1 MSYDPYITSHSPIFK
16 IPEKYVRDKLRI
28 LKRDFRI
35 EATTD
40 EINHLNTLTT
50 QTAIDNAVL
59 SIINRHW
66 G

>member
-1 MSYDPYITSHSPIFK
+1 MNYDPYISSHSPIFK
-16 IPEKYVRDKLRI
+16 IPENYVRDKLMI

-66 G
+66 A

>member
-1 MSYDPYITSHSPIFK
+1 MSYDPYINSHSPIFK
-16 IPEKYVRDKLRI
+16 TPEQYIEQKLKI

-35 EATTD
+35 TPTGTELK
-40 EINHLNTLTT
+40 HLNTLTT
-50 QTAIDNAVL
+50 QITIDNAIL